1 MKLIT
6 KFSTPCF
13 GQYIPSY
20 FRSVKSSDS
29 TPLDWQTFYHMVTT
43 DTTLQANTDIARKA
57 FESGDAHK
65 YAVMKALGGAVTP
78 AAQCLGGHAVK
89 NIVGLTDL
97 PADEATHDP
106 KPALE

>member
-57 FESGDAHK
+57 FTEGNAHR
-65 YAVMKALGGAVTP
+65 YAVVKARVRATSADGVLLV
-78 AAQCLGGHAVK
+78 
-89 NIVGLTDL
+89 NRRWRRSRRWIVEQKL
-97 PADEATHDP
+97 PICFST
-106 KPALE
+106 L

>member
-1 MKLIT
+1 MNHNAN
-6 KFSTPCF
+6 FDTPRF
-13 GQYIPSY
+13 GQNMPSY

-65 YAVMKALGGAVTP
+65 YAVMKALGGAVIP
-78 AAQCLGGHAVK
+78 GGAMPWRPRREEHRGPYRSARRRDHQ
-89 NIVGLTDL
+89 IT
-97 PADEATHDP
+97 
-106 KPALE
+106 